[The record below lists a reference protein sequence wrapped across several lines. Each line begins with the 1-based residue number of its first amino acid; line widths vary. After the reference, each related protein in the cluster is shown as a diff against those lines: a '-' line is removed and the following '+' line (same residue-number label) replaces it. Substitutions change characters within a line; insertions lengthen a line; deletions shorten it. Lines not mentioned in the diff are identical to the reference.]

1 MGTLARPVFHGV
13 TAMPLQVSTELAATI
28 EEEMATGKYDSE
40 EQLLREALLALREQ
54 REDFAAIQAGIDDWQ
69 AGRTRPIS
77 EVAADIRER
86 FGWKSQ
92 P

>member
-1 MGTLARPVFHGV
+1 
-13 TAMPLQVSTELAATI
+13 MPLQVSSELAASI
-28 EEEMATGKYDSE
+28 DEEMATGQYDSE

-54 REDFAAIQAGIDDWQ
+54 REDLASIQAGIDDWQ
-69 AGRTRPIS
+69 AGRTRPIA
-77 EVAADIRER
+77 EVATDIREH